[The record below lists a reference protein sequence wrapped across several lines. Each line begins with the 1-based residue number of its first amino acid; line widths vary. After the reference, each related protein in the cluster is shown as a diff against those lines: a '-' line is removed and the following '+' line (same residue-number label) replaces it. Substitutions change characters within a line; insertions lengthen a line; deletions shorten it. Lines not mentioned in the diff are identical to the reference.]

1 MNPVVLIILDG
12 WGIGKK
18 TQGNPISQTQTP
30 TFDWF
35 KQNFPYFGLQASGI
49 AVGLPWGDPGSSEIG
64 HLTLGTGRINY
75 QNYPRITLAI
85 RNGSFF
91 ENSILFQI
99 KNHLAAYSSKL
110 HLIGLISSVKT
121 NSSIEHLEAILK
133 FAKDN
138 QLKNV
143 LLHLILDG
151 KETLPKE
158 AIKLIQDLET
168 TLKSYGVGKIASLS
182 GRYYSMD
189 TNEYWERTQKSF
201 EILSSG
207 GKIKLDVKTVLDET
221 FSRNLTEEFV
231 EPCLIGKPEEKDDLI
246 IKDNDAILFF
256 NFREEGL
263 KQLAESLSLP
273 EFNAFART
281 LPGLPKNIYLASLT
295 EYEGNLPIKVIFDKP
310 EVENSLTEILA
321 QNGKRQLKLAE
332 SAKDKLLTYY
342 FNGMKNKQF
351 AGELRIILPSNKAK
365 KDFRMQTELLASR
378 TLSALEEKI
387 YDLIVVN
394 FANADFAGHQTD
406 FEFGRQAIAYVDSV
420 LNKIATASLKLKIPL
435 IITSDHGNIENMFDP
450 ITGQPDTKHNDNP
463 VPFHLIDHK
472 FYRARQ
478 EKEILENE
486 KSVKGSL
493 TDIAP
498 TILELMKLEQPEQM
512 TGRSL
517 LKSCSSR

>member
-99 KNHLAAYSSKL
+99 KNHIEAYQSKL

-138 QLKNV
+138 GFKNV

-158 AIKLIQDLET
+158 AVGLIQDLEI
-168 TLKSYGVGKIASLS
+168 TLKSFGIGKIASLS

-201 EILSSG
+201 EILASG
-207 GKIKLDVKTVLDET
+207 GKIKPDVKTVLDET

-273 EFNAFART
+273 EFNAFARV
-281 LPGLPKNIYLASLT
+281 LPKNIYLASLT
-295 EYEGNLPIKVIFDKP
+295 EYEGNLPIKVIFGKQ
-310 EVENSLTEILA
+310 EIENSLTEVLTK
-321 QNGKRQLKLAE
+321 NSKRQLKLAE

-365 KDFRMQTELLASR
+365 KDFRAQTELLASR

-406 FEFGRQAIAYVDSV
+406 FEFGRQTIAYVDSV

-478 EKEILENE
+478 EKEVLENE

-493 TDIAP
+493 ADIAP
-498 TILELMKLEQPEQM
+498 TILELMKLEKPEQM

-517 LKSCSSR
+517 LKSCS

>member
-1 MNPVVLIILDG
+1 MNSVILLILDG

-18 TQGNPISQTQTP
+18 NQGNPVAQTQTP
-30 TFDWF
+30 TFDWL
-35 KQNFPYFGLQASGI
+35 KSNFPHFGLQASGI

-75 QNYPRITLAI
+75 QNYPRITMAI
-85 RNGSFF
+85 RNNTFF

-99 KNHLAAYSSKL
+99 KNHISAYQSKL

-121 NSSIEHLEAILK
+121 NASIEHLEAILK

-138 QLKNV
+138 ELKNV

-158 AIKLIQDLET
+158 AVKLIQDLEA

-201 EILSSG
+201 ETLLI
-207 GKIKLDVKTVLDET
+207 GKKTRPDVKAVLDEA

-231 EPCLIGKPEEKDDLI
+231 EPCLIGKPEEKDSLT
-246 IKDNDAILFF
+246 IKDNDAVLFF

-273 EFNAFART
+273 EFNAFPRAS
-281 LPGLPKNIYLASLT
+281 LPQNLYLASLT
-295 EYEGNLPIKVIFDKP
+295 EYEGNLPIKVIFDKQKI
-310 EVENSLTEILA
+310 ENSLTEVLS
-321 QNGKRQLKLAE
+321 QNSKRQLKLAE
-332 SAKDKLLTYY
+332 SMKDKLLTYY

-351 AGELRIILPSNKAK
+351 SGELRIILPSSKTE
-365 KDFRMQTELLASR
+365 KDFRLQTELLTSR
-378 TLSALEEKI
+378 TLSAMEEKI

-394 FANADFAGHQTD
+394 FANADWAGHQTN
-406 FEFGRQAIAYVDSV
+406 FELGRQAITYLDSV
-420 LNKIATASLKLKIPL
+420 LNKIATASLKLKAPL
-435 IITSDHGNIENMFDP
+435 IITSDHGNIENMFDS
-450 ITGQPDTKHNDNP
+450 ITGRPDTKHNENP
-463 VPFHLIDHK
+463 VPFHLIDQR
-472 FYRARQ
+472 FYRTRT
-478 EKEILENE
+478 EKEVQENE

-493 TDIAP
+493 ADIAP
-498 TILELMKLEQPEQM
+498 TILELMKLEKPEQM

-517 LKSCSSR
+517 LKSLS